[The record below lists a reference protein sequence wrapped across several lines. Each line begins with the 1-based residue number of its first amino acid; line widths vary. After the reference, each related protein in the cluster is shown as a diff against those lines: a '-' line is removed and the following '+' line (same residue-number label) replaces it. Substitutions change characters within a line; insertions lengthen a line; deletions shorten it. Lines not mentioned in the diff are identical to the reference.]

1 LAAPAQARFRFDP
14 TDQVDIAVVDHK
26 LIAVV
31 GVGFAAV
38 EERLGLGEQV
48 LAVRS
53 RGFVGVVSTNRR
65 LLAISSRSNI
75 FAELR
80 YRVSE
85 GNIGEDALHVGDRLA
100 LVELPTRIVAFTPF
114 GGGWFE
120 LSLGPGETPRRVEA
134 EADVAAVVT
143 PRRAIAF
150 SPRLR
155 SFVQFPLTPDED
167 VERASLSDES
177 ITLILPHRILVFRDG
192 DEFWT
197 SVNR

>member
-1 LAAPAQARFRFDP
+1 
-14 TDQVDIAVVDHK
+14 VVDRK
-26 LIAVV
+26 LIAIV

-38 EERLGLGEQV
+38 EERLELGERV
-48 LAVRS
+48 LGVRS
-53 RGFVGVVSTNRR
+53 RGLVGVVSTNRR
-65 LLAISSRSNI
+65 LLAIHSQTNV
-75 FAELR
+75 FTELR

-85 GNIGEDALHVGDRLA
+85 SDIGEDAIFVGDRLA
-100 LVELPTRIVAFTPF
+100 VVELPARVVAFTPF

-120 LSLGPGETPRRVEA
+120 LALGPGEHPRRVEA
-134 EADVAAVVT
+134 EGDVAAIVT

-155 SFVQFPLTPDED
+155 SFVEFPLTPEED